1 MPRITQYEVA
11 LKDYNKVKFFPFPV
25 RPGEPFML
33 TSNPWNFLKTWLNNE
48 IKSIRRTTDRKLR
61 LEKSLYF
68 LELAENFQ
76 NAADG
81 AKLPTKGTFAYY
93 SILNLIKVY
102 LLTEGIDLETTM
114 EHHGL
119 SLPSN
124 ETKRLKI
131 QPTNGDGI
139 NVFAKFSELIDSPV
153 TSGDFI
159 SLDEMISEIPEIHEM
174 TFNIGKLTTA
184 KRKFLP
190 VEIQVLTNKPRR
202 SHLIYELKYEKK
214 NAKLMQVSKFGSGN
228 LHAKLEQTQDDGTW
242 ITFRSKNRRNYTKGS
257 NSSWNSNYK
266 SIREELIEIGVSVI
280 LTRTG
285 YRYYLNLQPNKYR
298 PISYFVALMYYIGLI
313 ARYRPTVYNEIL
325 TGEYQAVLNETMET
339 CPHQF
344 LYYVSSL
351 ITKKVCAVPMAKIN

>member
-1 MPRITQYEVA
+1 MPRAIEYETA
-11 LKDYNKVKFFPFPV
+11 LKEYNKVKFYPFPV
-25 RPGEPFML
+25 KPGEPFML
-33 TSNPWNFLKTWLNNE
+33 TSNPWNFLKTWINNE
-48 IKSIRRTTDRKLR
+48 IKSFGRTTDRKLR

-102 LLTEGIDLETTM
+102 LLTEGVDLETTM

-124 ETKRLKI
+124 ESKRLKI
-131 QPTNGDGI
+131 QPNSTDGI
-139 NVFAKFSELIDSPV
+139 NVFAKFSELIGSPV
-153 TSGDFI
+153 TSGEFI
-159 SLDEMISEIPEIHEM
+159 TLDEMISEIPEIHEM

-190 VEIQVLTNKPRR
+190 IEIQILTNRLRR
-202 SHLIYELKYEKK
+202 THLIYEIQYEKK
-214 NAKLMQVSKFGSGN
+214 NANLMQVSKFRSGILN
-228 LHAKLEQTQDDGTW
+228 DKLEKLSDDGNW
-242 ITFRSKNRRNYTKGS
+242 VTFRAKNRRNFTNGS
-257 NSSWNSNYK
+257 NTSWNSNYRM
-266 SIREELIEIGVSVI
+266 IREELLDIGISVI

-298 PISYFVALMYYIGLI
+298 PITYFVALMYYIGSI

-339 CPHQF
+339 CPRQF
-344 LYYVSSL
+344 LYYLSSL